1 MELGLR
7 GRTAI
12 VTGASMGI
20 GLAIARALAAEG
32 VDLTIAARSADLL
45 HQHARTLADA
55 HGVAVHPYPADLAN
69 ADAVAELAAFAV
81 ERLGQA
87 DILVNNAGAIPGGP
101 IDVLDDEAWH
111 RAYDLKLWGYLR
123 LSKALLPGMKARGSG
138 VIINI
143 IGNAGKRPSAGYIA
157 GGIANAGLMN
167 FTAGL
172 AQDAGPY
179 GVRVVAINPGL
190 TRTERMEQLLQR
202 QAIDRG
208 VALDELRANAARDI
222 PLRRVAEAQDV
233 ANLAV
238 FLASDRAAMISGCT
252 IPVEGGATASL

>member
-32 VDLTIAARSADLL
+32 VDLTIAARSTDLL
-45 HQHARTLADA
+45 HQHAETLADA
-55 HGVAVHPYPADLAN
+55 HGVAVHPYPGDLAS
-69 ADAVAELAAFAV
+69 AEAVAGLAAFAV
-81 ERLGQA
+81 EKLGRA

-101 IDVLDDEAWH
+101 IDVLDDESWH

-172 AQDAGPY
+172 AQDAGPF

-222 PLRRVAEAQDV
+222 PLRRVAEAEDV